1 MDLTNFSLLYPDM
14 ETKQDY
20 YAGKNKPDIDMYT
33 LQELG
38 MLEILDLKSS
48 ELSDYFTTSP
58 KVMKYRNEVFADMMN
73 CAALKETLGK
83 LMPVLTDITELRR
96 LEADN
101 GNTDD

>member
-1 MDLTNFSLLYPDM
+1 MDLTNFSLLYPDA

-48 ELSDYFTTSP
+48 ELSDYFMYSLQQ
-58 KVMKYRNEVFADMMN
+58 K
-73 CAALKETLGK
+73 
-83 LMPVLTDITELRR
+83 
-96 LEADN
+96 
-101 GNTDD
+101 

>member
-1 MDLTNFSLLYPDM
+1 MDLTNFSLLYPDA

-48 ELSDYFTTSP
+48 AQMLNSRVGRQSKMGSIMILIQNTVFP
-58 KVMKYRNEVFADMMN
+58 KK
-73 CAALKETLGK
+73 TLPK
-83 LMPVLTDITELRR
+83 SKKKCVI
-96 LEADN
+96 
-101 GNTDD
+101 